1 MNCKRPQLAQ
11 IRAHNC
17 DDGCMT
23 SFLANFEQKAAP
35 LLARYALV
43 AITLAFSASAWAQA
57 GADCVPTGTVQQINA
72 CAVKDFQQ
80 ADADHNILY
89 GDVMRSLSAHERPS
103 LRKEQSEWSRQRVT
117 QCKQANK
124 TFEAQPDWPS
134 RYHQC
139 LVQQIKARDVVLKRW
154 LHEGAPNQ

>member
-1 MNCKRPQLAQ
+1 MTCTRQQLAQ
-11 IRAHNC
+11 IRTHSC

-23 SFLANFEQKAAP
+23 SFLANFEQKPAT
-35 LLARYALV
+35 LIARYALA
-43 AITLAFSASAWAQA
+43 AITLAGSVGAWAQA

-103 LRKEQSEWSRQRVT
+103 LRREQSEWSRHRVT

>member
-1 MNCKRPQLAQ
+1 MTCKRRQLAQ
-11 IRAHNC
+11 MRTHSC
-17 DDGCMT
+17 DDGYMT
-23 SFLANFEQKAAP
+23 SFLANFEQKTAHV
-35 LLARYALV
+35 LSRYALA
-43 AITLAFSASAWAQA
+43 AITLAASAGALAQA
-57 GADCVPTGTVQQINA
+57 GADCVPAGTVQQINA

-103 LRKEQSEWSRQRVT
+103 LRKEQSDWSRQRIT

-124 TFEAQPDWPS
+124 AFETQPDWPS

-139 LVQQIKARDVVLKRW
+139 LVQQIKTRDVVLKRW
-154 LHEGAPNQ
+154 LHEGAPHQ